1 MEELKTIYRIL
12 KILQQSMDYEE
23 FDKSSLSAKSLG
35 LSEPKWSRIMTM
47 LSKEGYLSGIE
58 VWNSMYQSYPR
69 VELIRPEITLQ
80 GLEYL
85 ENNSLM
91 KKISNTAKGI
101 VDVTTNII

>member
-1 MEELKTIYRIL
+1 
-12 KILQQSMDYEE
+12 
-23 FDKSSLSAKSLG
+23 
-35 LSEPKWSRIMTM
+35 
-47 LSKEGYLSGIE
+47 
-58 VWNSMYQSYPR
+58 MYQSYPR